1 MVGSCH
7 QGALEVGVD
16 EIVCHARRSRTR
28 ATCTAD
34 HLPCPRAVGMAWSF
48 KPAAMARSDVAPAS
62 CSALT
67 VGPMSA
73 ARALA
78 RRCRTA
84 AERARVATE
93 TEFNRIGGLPIY
105 IRIVPVRGTFRTG
118 ERMFQC
124 KRFMPLSPLGAQ

>member
-1 MVGSCH
+1 LPP
-7 QGALEVGVD
+7 GASEAGVD

-67 VGPMSA
+67 VAA

-78 RRCRTA
+78 RCCRTA

-93 TEFNRIGGLPIY
+93 TEFNGIGGLPIY

-118 ERMFQC
+118 ERTFQC
-124 KRFMPLSPLGAQ
+124 KRLLPLPPLGAQSLRL

>member
-1 MVGSCH
+1 
-7 QGALEVGVD
+7 
-16 EIVCHARRSRTR
+16 
-28 ATCTAD
+28 
-34 HLPCPRAVGMAWSF
+34 MAWSF

-67 VGPMSA
+67 VGPMFGA

-78 RRCRTA
+78 RCCRTA

-118 ERMFQC
+118 ERTFQC
-124 KRFMPLSPLGAQ
+124 KRLLPLTPLGAQSSRL